1 MSDVNE
7 TRIRR
12 QIAQRLSL
20 RGPQELALGILGD
33 VLTHMDFS
41 APCDL
46 AALLAEIRKTYPS
59 VEAFECLL
67 WSVFSFSVCFYFV
80 KVNYLHS
87 LSS

>member
-33 VLTHMDFS
+33 VLTHMMTHQAHHRGQIS
-41 APCDL
+41 AVITRLGYSSLEMD
-46 AALLAEIRKTYPS
+46 
-59 VEAFECLL
+59 
-67 WSVFSFSVCFYFV
+67 
-80 KVNYLHS
+80 YLYYKRQIDAYRTEVS
-87 LSS
+87 ATP